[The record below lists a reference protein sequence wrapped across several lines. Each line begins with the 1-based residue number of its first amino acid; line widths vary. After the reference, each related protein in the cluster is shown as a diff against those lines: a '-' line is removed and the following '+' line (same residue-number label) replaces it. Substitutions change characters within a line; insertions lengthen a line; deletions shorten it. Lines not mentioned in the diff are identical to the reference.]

1 MTMTLASVL
10 SKPAGPYD
18 LPLKVKV
25 IMVDK
30 VVDYKNGN
38 GETKQSLDFVVGD
51 STRIGRVRNYD
62 SSKNSIIKAGNSLI
76 IRKYITKGSG
86 NAKLVI
92 TANSKLYK
100 TTEVGTVENAEL
112 LAKQELHPPPAPEV
126 TLKDVQRSPIKSLVS
141 IKGQVVQE
149 EMAQTVMA
157 FNKPST
163 VKGFIIQNDDTKC
176 RVSLWRDL
184 AAKDIKTG
192 DYVSITNVIVGQW
205 NREVSLSS
213 TTSTKIEKIQMPEEK
228 IYARV
233 SGIYHDKTK
242 MVLLLDTDKEFTV
255 SNFEGDPDSLL
266 DQEVEMTVRGETVLA
281 VKLKGTQ
288 PKDEDP
294 PSGNTSNSESSV

>member
-38 GETKQSLDFVVGD
+38 GETKQSLDFVVSD

-62 SSKNSIIKAGNSLI
+62 SSKNSVIKAGNSLI
-76 IRKYITKGSG
+76 IRNYITKGSG

-100 TTEVGTVENAEL
+100 TTEEEAVENAEL

-126 TLKDVQRSPIKSLVS
+126 TLKDVQRSPMKSLVS

-163 VKGFIIQNDDTKC
+163 VKGFIIQN
-176 RVSLWRDL
+176 RV
-184 AAKDIKTG
+184 
-192 DYVSITNVIVGQW
+192 
-205 NREVSLSS
+205 
-213 TTSTKIEKIQMPEEK
+213 
-228 IYARV
+228 
-233 SGIYHDKTK
+233 
-242 MVLLLDTDKEFTV
+242 EF
-255 SNFEGDPDSLL
+255 
-266 DQEVEMTVRGETVLA
+266 RCGET
-281 VKLKGTQ
+281 
-288 PKDEDP
+288 
-294 PSGNTSNSESSV
+294 